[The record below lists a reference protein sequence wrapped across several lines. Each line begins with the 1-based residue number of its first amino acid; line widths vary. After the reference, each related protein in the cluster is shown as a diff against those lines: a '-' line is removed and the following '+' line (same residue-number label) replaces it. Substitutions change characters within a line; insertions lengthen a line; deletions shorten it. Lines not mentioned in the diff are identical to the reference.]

1 MLVSRRMSIALG
13 AMCLALSVLASA
25 AVAAGPAT
33 VTVRVEGASTTLLP
47 STQVTTTTEP
57 VVKDGNP
64 EHACTGTSAAGALQL
79 ATAGNWSGTWF
90 TGFGYSVE
98 TIEGESHSFS
108 SPAFWTIWL
117 DNKPASAFCEAE
129 LSSGDSLL
137 LFPECSG
144 ECPAGPSPLGIEAP
158 AVAEVGQP
166 VRVTVTSYANPSGAP
181 SASDGATVAYEGT
194 NAITDASGHATL
206 TFARA
211 GQAVVKV
218 TAPDSIRTET
228 TLCVHSAN
236 DGACGTQATPGTA
249 GSAGGV
255 TAGIGVTATP
265 FKGPYALVP
274 KLTGL
279 IDGHTYTRAH
289 APRILSGSVLA
300 HTTVS
305 SISLTLRREYRHRCY
320 AFDGLTTRFMR
331 ARCGKGKPFNVS
343 GSGTFSYL
351 LPFALPPGRY
361 VLDIQASDAAGN
373 HTTLARGTSRI
384 VFYVR

>member
-1 MLVSRRMSIALG
+1 MLISRRIYLALG
-13 AMCLALSVLASA
+13 AVSLSLFLFSSVALAGTL
-25 AVAAGPAT
+25 AT
-33 VTVRVEGASTTLLP
+33 VTVRVEGATGTLLAP
-47 STQVTTTTEP
+47 TQVTTTTTP

-64 EHACTGTSAAGALQL
+64 EHACTGTSAAGALEL

-90 TGFGYSVE
+90 AGFGYSVE
-98 TIEGESHSFS
+98 TIVGESHSFS
-108 SPAFWTIWL
+108 SPAYWAIWL

-166 VRVTVTSYANPSGAP
+166 VNVTVTSYANPSGAP
-181 SASDGATVAYEGT
+181 SASKGATVAYEGT
-194 NAITDASGHATL
+194 SVTTDASGHATL

-211 GQAVVKV
+211 GQADVKV

-236 DGACGTQATPGTA
+236 DGACGTHATTGAA
-249 GSAGGV
+249 GAAGGV
-255 TAGIGVTATP
+255 TAGVGVTAAP

-274 KLTGL
+274 KLTGP
-279 IDGHTYTRAH
+279 IDGHTYPRAH
-289 APRILSGSVLA
+289 APRVLSGSVLA

-320 AFDGLTTRFMR
+320 AFDGRTTRFMR

-343 GSGTFSYL
+343 SNGTFSYL
-351 LPFALPPGRY
+351 LPFALAPGRY
-361 VLDIQASDAAGN
+361 VLDIQATDAAGN
-373 HTTLARGTSRI
+373 RTTLARGTSRI
-384 VFYVR
+384 VFHVR

>member
-1 MLVSRRMSIALG
+1 MLVSRRMSVALG
-13 AMCLALSVLASA
+13 AVCLALSVLASA

-47 STQVTTTTEP
+47 PTQVTTTTEP

-166 VRVTVTSYANPSGAP
+166 VKVTVTSYANPSGAP
-181 SASDGATVAYEGT
+181 TPAGGATVAYDGT
-194 NAITDASGHATL
+194 NTPTDSSGHATL
-206 TFARA
+206 TFSHVGR
-211 GQAVVKV
+211 VEVKV
-218 TAPDSIRTET
+218 TAPGSIRTET
-228 TLCVHSAN
+228 TICVHQGN
-236 DGACGTQATPGTA
+236 DGTCGTQVASG
-249 GSAGGV
+249 GGVSAGGAT
-255 TAGIGVTATP
+255 TAGGVNVTP

-274 KLTGL
+274 HLTGL
-279 IDGHTYTRAH
+279 VDGHTYTHAH

-320 AFDGLTTRFMR
+320 AFNGTTTRFVR
-331 ARCGKGKPFNVS
+331 ARCGTGKPFTVS
-343 GSGTFSYL
+343 SSGTFSYL

-373 HTTLARGTSRI
+373 RTTLARGTSRI